1 MELDSSY
8 LGKSFAAAS
17 YGNYVVAILAGLV
30 ANSLAESTP
39 MVEWSTGQSVTES
52 TGKIFIGGY
61 INPFDCAVIA
71 LIACGGGALY
81 LWEENF
87 GSQQKVSKGG
97 SCDALTSAT
106 HTVIRNEDV
115 LLCGIISR
123 YVDLL
128 IQRDL
133 KA

>member
-1 MELDSSY
+1 M
-8 LGKSFAAAS
+8 GKSFAAAS

-87 GSQQKVSKGG
+87 GSQKAVSNGG

>member
-17 YGNYVVAILAGLV
+17 YGNYVVAIVAGLM
-30 ANSLAESTP
+30 ANSLAESSP
-39 MVEWSTGQSVTES
+39 MVEWSTGATVAES

-87 GSQQKVSKGG
+87 GSQNVVSKGG
-97 SCDALTSAT
+97 SCDALTNAT

-123 YVDLL
+123 YVYLL
-128 IQRDL
+128 IQRGL